1 MKSAPMRAAHDK
13 ELGLSRRDFL
23 KVGAGFSAALAC
35 AGALGTLSG
44 CGEAAKSPA
53 KNFGFLRESDV
64 ELFSALVPAVVIDLA
79 QSAAD
84 ERNARV
90 GDTLRKLDAT
100 CSALSPGNQQELRK
114 LLDLLAIAPL
124 RYLLTGVG
132 AWNEASAQTLQDFLA
147 RWRGS
152 RFATLNAGGNVL
164 VKLISTSY
172 FVLPATWPASGYPGP
187 LAHFYKAVNS

>member
-1 MKSAPMRAAHDK
+1 MRAAHDY

-35 AGALGTLSG
+35 AGALGALSG

-53 KNFGFLRESDV
+53 ENFGFLRESDV
-64 ELFSALVPAVVIDLA
+64 ALFSALVPAVVIDLA
-79 QSAAD
+79 QLSAG
-84 ERNARV
+84 ERDARL
-90 GDTLRKLDAT
+90 GDTLHKLDAT
-100 CSALSPGNQQELRK
+100 CSALSLSNQQELRK

-124 RYLLTGVG
+124 RYLLAGVG
-132 AWNEASAQTLQDFLA
+132 AWNGASVQTLQDFLA
-147 RWRGS
+147 RWRDS
-152 RFATLNAGGNVL
+152 QFATLNAGGNVL